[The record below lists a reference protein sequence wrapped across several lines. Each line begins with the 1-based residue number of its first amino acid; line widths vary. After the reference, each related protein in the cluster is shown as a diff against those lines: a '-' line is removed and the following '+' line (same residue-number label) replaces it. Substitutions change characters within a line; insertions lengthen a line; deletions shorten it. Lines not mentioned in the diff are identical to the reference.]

1 MEVLGFDTY
10 GAGLALQ
17 DLQQPQAANAGV
29 AHAVDADFLALV
41 YEDAVVPVFKG
52 RPDRRQRGGVFLI
65 EKLESPFGEHQAETE
80 CGIGR
85 ILLENF
91 NLDFKFAAL
100 EQVGEIKTGRPGA
113 DDCDSHRHSS
123 QVSLRPLLLTS
134 GVTVVAPVGS
144 ERLAMIS
151 GGTG

>member
-1 MEVLGFDTY
+1 MRTS
-10 GAGLALQ
+10 
-17 DLQQPQAANAGV
+17 
-29 AHAVDADFLALV
+29 LALV
-41 YEDAVVPVFKG
+41 YENAVVPVFQS
-52 RPDRRQRGGVFLI
+52 RPDRRQRVGVLI
-65 EKLESPFGEHQAETE
+65 VEELESPFGEDQTETE

-100 EQVGEIKTGRPGA
+100 EQVGEIKTGRSGA

-123 QVSLRPLLLTS
+123 QVSPRPLLLTS
-134 GVTVVAPVGS
+134 DVTVVAPVGS

-151 GGTG
+151 AGTG